1 MPSPRSASSGPAGG
15 ILVSVDRTVAIP
27 AAFFTD
33 VLPEITAIEELQVTL
48 AVFRLLAD
56 IGGVEQPIPERA
68 ILRDRLLRLA
78 MRVEG
83 SPREPDRRIAKGLDL
98 AAARG
103 TLLRLDVGAGRRAT
117 VWYYVNTVENRSTLA
132 AVERGAIAPPQA
144 LWAED
149 ADTPPEIHIERPNA
163 FRLYEQNIGA
173 LTPLIADQ
181 IIRAIEEYPADWIE
195 DAIVEAVSY
204 NRRSWRY
211 ITRILESWQT
221 NGRGEPGA

>member
-1 MPSPRSASSGPAGG
+1 MPRSLSMSSTGG
-15 ILVSVDRTVAIP
+15 MLVAVDDAIP
-27 AAFFTD
+27 IPTTFFTD
-33 VLPEITAIEELQVTL
+33 VLPEITSIEELQVTL
-48 AVFRLLAD
+48 TIFRLLHEQ
-56 IGGVEQPIPERA
+56 GGLDHPIPERIVA
-68 ILRDRLLRLA
+68 RERSLRSA

-98 AAARG
+98 AIARG
-103 TLLRLDVGAGRRAT
+103 TLLRLDVGTGRRPA

-132 AVERGAIAPPQA
+132 AVERGAIAPPRA

-149 ADTPPEIHIERPNA
+149 AETPPDVHIERPNA

-181 IIRAIEEYPADWIE
+181 IIRAIEDYPADWIE

-211 ITRILESWQT
+211 ITRILDSWQT
-221 NGRGEPGA
+221 NGRGDKES

>member
-1 MPSPRSASSGPAGG
+1 MSPSRSSSSPAGG
-15 ILVSVDRTVAIP
+15 ILISVESTIAIP

-33 VLPEITAIEELQVTL
+33 VLPEITAIEELQATL
-48 AVFRLLAD
+48 AIFRLLAD
-56 IGGVEQPIPERA
+56 QGGIDHPIAERA
-68 ILRDRLLRLA
+68 VVRDRLLRTA

-83 SPREPDRRIAKGLDL
+83 SPREPDLRIAKGLDL
-98 AAARG
+98 ATARG
-103 TLLRLDVGAGRRAT
+103 TLLRLDVGTGRRST

-132 AVERGAIAPPQA
+132 AVQRGAIAPPQA
-144 LWAED
+144 LWADD
-149 ADTPPEIHIERPNA
+149 AETPPDVQIERPNA

-221 NGRGEPGA
+221 NGRGETGA

>member
-1 MPSPRSASSGPAGG
+1 MPRNAPTTPAGG
-15 ILVSVDRTVAIP
+15 ILLSVDRTIAIP
-27 AAFFTD
+27 TAFFTD
-33 VLPEITAIEELQVTL
+33 VLPDITAIEELQTTL
-48 AVFRLLAD
+48 AIFRVLAEQ
-56 IGGVEQPIPERA
+56 GGIELPIAERT
-68 ILRDRLLRLA
+68 IVRDRMLRSA

-98 AAARG
+98 ATARG
-103 TLLRLDVGAGRRAT
+103 SLLRLDVSANRRAA

-132 AVERGAIAPPQA
+132 AVERGTIAPPQA

-149 ADTPPEIHIERPNA
+149 ADTPPDVHIERPNA

-181 IIRAIEEYPADWIE
+181 IIRAIEDYPSDWIE

-221 NGRGEPGA
+221 NGRGESGA

>member
-1 MPSPRSASSGPAGG
+1 MPRNAPSTPASG
-15 ILVSVDRTVAIP
+15 ILIDADQTIGIP
-27 AAFFTD
+27 VAFFTE

-48 AVFRLLAD
+48 ALFRLLGD
-56 IGGVEQPIPERA
+56 QGGFNQPVAERTL
-68 ILRDRLLRLA
+68 LRDRPLRTA

-98 AAARG
+98 ATARG
-103 TLLRLDVGAGRRAT
+103 TLLRLDVGAGRRLA

-149 ADTPPEIHIERPNA
+149 ADTPPDVHIERPNA

-221 NGRGEPGA
+221 NGRGDAGA

>member
-1 MPSPRSASSGPAGG
+1 MPRHVPSTPAGG
-15 ILVSVDRTVAIP
+15 ILVSVDRTIAIP
-27 AAFFTD
+27 EAFFTD
-33 VLPEITAIEELQVTL
+33 VLPEITTIEELQVTL
-48 AVFRLLAD
+48 AIFRLLAD
-56 IGGVEQPIPERA
+56 QGGIAQPIAER
-68 ILRDRLLRLA
+68 IVLRDRLLRTA

-98 AAARG
+98 ATARG
-103 TLLRLDVGAGRRAT
+103 SLLRLDVGSSRRAA

-132 AVERGAIAPPQA
+132 AVQRGAIAPPQA
-144 LWAED
+144 LWADD
-149 ADTPPEIHIERPNA
+149 ADTPPDVHVERPNA

-181 IIRAIEEYPADWIE
+181 IIRAIEDYPSDWIE

-221 NGRGEPGA
+221 NGRGESGA

>member
-1 MPSPRSASSGPAGG
+1 MPSSRSTSSSPAGAM
-15 ILVSVDRTVAIP
+15 LVSVDRTIP
-27 AAFFTD
+27 IPEAFFTD
-33 VLPEITAIEELQVTL
+33 VLPEITAIEELQTTL
-48 AVFRLLAD
+48 AVFRLLAEQ
-56 IGGVEQPIPERA
+56 GGVEHPLAERS
-68 ILRDRLLRLA
+68 ILRDRLLRAA
-78 MRVEG
+78 MKVEG

-98 AAARG
+98 ATGRG
-103 TLLRLDVGAGRRAT
+103 TLLRLDVGAGRRTT

-144 LWAED
+144 LWGED
-149 ADTPPEIHIERPNA
+149 ADTPPEVHVERPNA

>member
-1 MPSPRSASSGPAGG
+1 MPRSTQPSPAGG
-15 ILVSVDRTVAIP
+15 ILVSVDQTVEIP

-33 VLPEITAIEELQVTL
+33 VLPDITTIEELQTTL

-56 IGGVEQPIPERA
+56 QGGIDQPVAERT
-68 ILRDRLLRLA
+68 ILRDRLLRMA
-78 MRVEG
+78 MKVEG
-83 SPREPDRRIAKGLDL
+83 SPREPDRRLAKGLDL
-98 AAARG
+98 ATGRG
-103 TLLRLDVGAGRRAT
+103 TLLRLEVGSGRRAT

-144 LWAED
+144 LWTED
-149 ADTPPEIHIERPNA
+149 ADTPPDVHVERPNA

-181 IIRAIEEYPADWIE
+181 IIRAIEDYPSDWIE

-221 NGRGEPGA
+221 NGRGDPGA